1 VIEIASLTEADR
13 GRWVRLSRE
22 PYTNPGRI
30 LRWND
35 SHIFILWH
43 RGQFEKS
50 LDHTQRAVAPEDLEF
65 LDDDPQGEP
74 QKLARERHRQWK
86 RQAKARRQEGF
97 SGVLARP
104 WACSIRSSNSTR
116 ANRFVQFDQC
126 VLEHSRHVAP
136 RPNPFAAKPLE
147 NQKNVQE
154 MSKQDFCPF

>member
-50 LDHTQRAVAPEDLEF
+50 LDHTQRTVAPEDLEF

-74 QKLARERHRQWK
+74 QKSWRVNATGNGNAIAFLKKERKRESRRDTHRK
-86 RQAKARRQEGF
+86 PRR
-97 SGVLARP
+97 A
-104 WACSIRSSNSTR
+104 
-116 ANRFVQFDQC
+116 
-126 VLEHSRHVAP
+126 
-136 RPNPFAAKPLE
+136 
-147 NQKNVQE
+147 
-154 MSKQDFCPF
+154 

>member
-74 QKLARERHRQWK
+74 QKSWRVNATGNGNATRRVDSSPMNRALMTFNATAHR
-86 RQAKARRQEGF
+86 RF
-97 SGVLARP
+97 T
-104 WACSIRSSNSTR
+104 SS
-116 ANRFVQFDQC
+116 A
-126 VLEHSRHVAP
+126 L
-136 RPNPFAAKPLE
+136 
-147 NQKNVQE
+147 
-154 MSKQDFCPF
+154 

>member
-1 VIEIASLTEADR
+1 MIEIASLTKADR

-74 QKLARERHRQWK
+74 QKSWRVNATGNGNARLRPDGKKGSAAYWPDPGPAPLAD
-86 RQAKARRQEGF
+86 GT
-97 SGVLARP
+97 SVD
-104 WACSIRSSNSTR
+104 C
-116 ANRFVQFDQC
+116 
-126 VLEHSRHVAP
+126 AP
-136 RPNPFAAKPLE
+136 
-147 NQKNVQE
+147 
-154 MSKQDFCPF
+154 

>member
-1 VIEIASLTEADR
+1 MIPIAELTEADR

-74 QKLARERHRQWK
+74 QKSWRVNAAGNGNARLRPDGKKGSAAYWPDPGPAPFAPAI
-86 RQAKARRQEGF
+86 QAALIGLF
-97 SGVLARP
+97 NLTSASS
-104 WACSIRSSNSTR
+104 SIRVT
-116 ANRFVQFDQC
+116 
-126 VLEHSRHVAP
+126 
-136 RPNPFAAKPLE
+136 
-147 NQKNVQE
+147 
-154 MSKQDFCPF
+154 